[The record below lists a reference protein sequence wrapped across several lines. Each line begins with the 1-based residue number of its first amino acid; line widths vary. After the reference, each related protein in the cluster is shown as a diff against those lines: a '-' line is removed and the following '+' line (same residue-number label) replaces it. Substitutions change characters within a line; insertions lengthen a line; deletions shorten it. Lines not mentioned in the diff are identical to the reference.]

1 LRPPLKHL
9 VYEKVK
15 QQKHMLDTDLL
26 AELNR
31 ENLEVSMR
39 ELNKVLLHLE
49 ILGKL
54 TVRWVGK
61 EKRRIESK
69 EKYPEES

>member
-1 LRPPLKHL
+1 MRPPLKHL

>member
-1 LRPPLKHL
+1 MRPPLKHL

-69 EKYPEES
+69 EKLPEES